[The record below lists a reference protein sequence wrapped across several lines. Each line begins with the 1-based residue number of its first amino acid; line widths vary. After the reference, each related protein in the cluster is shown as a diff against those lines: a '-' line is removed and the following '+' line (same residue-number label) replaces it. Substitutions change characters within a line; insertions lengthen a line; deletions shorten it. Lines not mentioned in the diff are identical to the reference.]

1 VGSLVGAWL
10 CSQPH
15 VHVTLLG
22 RSGRAADNA
31 LLRSLCQS
39 VNSVTL
45 LRCDISCRE
54 ETAAALHD
62 GLHCGVIHAG
72 GVLADGVIASQSA
85 AGVRTVFAPKV
96 TRRGQARAIV
106 EALLPVN

>member
-1 VGSLVGAWL
+1 
-10 CSQPH
+10 
-15 VHVTLLG
+15 
-22 RSGRAADNA
+22 
-31 LLRSLCQS
+31 
-39 VNSVTL
+39 
-45 LRCDISCRE
+45 
-54 ETAAALHD
+54 LHD